1 MKKIGVILLGCCLG
15 VILSASIATAASKGK
30 GQCNRILAKEIGQIQ
45 KINNGVDTA
54 ASCVD
59 LIGGLVEFIKNEN
72 QCLVLLNNGDLF
84 VKPGSGISQDI
95 CDVLINSC
103 KLRDVLPPGFCP
115 N

>member
-15 VILSASIATAASKGK
+15 ALLSASVATAGPKGE
-30 GQCNRILAKEIGQIQ
+30 CNRILAKEIGQIE

-59 LIGGLVEFIKNEN
+59 LIGGLAEFITNPN

-84 VKPGSGISQDI
+84 VKPDSGVSQDI

-103 KLRDVLPPGFCP
+103 GLGDLVIPLGFCP
-115 N
+115 V

>member
-15 VILSASIATAASKGK
+15 ALLSASVATAGPKGE
-30 GQCNRILAKEIGQIQ
+30 CNRILAKEIGQIE

-54 ASCVD
+54 ASCID
-59 LIGGLVEFIKNEN
+59 LVAGLVEFITNSN

-84 VKPGSGISQDI
+84 INPDSGISQDI
-95 CDVLINSC
+95 CNVLINSC
-103 KLRDVLPPGFCP
+103 GLGAVLPPGFCL

>member
-1 MKKIGVILLGCCLG
+1 MKKIGVILFGCCLG
-15 VILSASIATAASKGK
+15 AFLSASVATAGPKGE
-30 GQCNRILAKEIGQIQ
+30 CNRILAKEIGQIE

-59 LIGGLVEFIKNEN
+59 LIGGLAELITNPN

-84 VKPGSGISQDI
+84 LNPDSGVSQDI

-103 KLRDVLPPGFCP
+103 GFGPFLPPGICP
-115 N
+115 I

>member
-1 MKKIGVILLGCCLG
+1 MKKIGVILLGCCLSAF
-15 VILSASIATAASKGK
+15 LSASVATAGPKGE
-30 GQCNRILAKEIGQIQ
+30 CNRILAKEIGQVE
-45 KINNGVDTA
+45 KIHNGVDTA

-59 LIGGLVEFIKNEN
+59 LIGGLVEFITNPA

-84 VKPGSGISQDI
+84 LNPDSGVSQDI

-103 KLRDVLPPGFCP
+103 GFGPFLPPGFCL

>member
-1 MKKIGVILLGCCLG
+1 MKKIGVILLGCFLG
-15 VILSASIATAASKGK
+15 ALLSASVATAGPKGE
-30 GQCNRILAKEIGQIQ
+30 CNRILAKEIGQIE

-59 LIGGLVEFIKNEN
+59 LVGGLVEFITNSN

-84 VKPGSGISQDI
+84 VNPDSGVSQDI
-95 CDVLINSC
+95 CDVLINNC
-103 KLRDVLPPGFCP
+103 GLGEVIPPGFCP

>member
-15 VILSASIATAASKGK
+15 AFLSASVATAGPKGE
-30 GQCNRILAKEIGQIQ
+30 CNRILAKEIGQFE
-45 KINNGVDTA
+45 KIHNGIDTA

-59 LIGGLVEFIKNEN
+59 LIGGLIEFITSPN

-84 VKPGSGISQDI
+84 LNPDSGVSENLCDALVNI
-95 CDVLINSC
+95 CGFGPF
-103 KLRDVLPPGFCP
+103 LPPGFCL

>member
-15 VILSASIATAASKGK
+15 VILSASVATAGPKGE
-30 GQCNRILAKEIGQIQ
+30 CNRILAKEIGQIQ

-72 QCLVLLNNGDLF
+72 QCLVLLNNGKLF
-84 VKPGSGISQDI
+84 VKPDSGISQDI
-95 CDVLINSC
+95 CNVLINSC
-103 KLRDVLPPGFCP
+103 GLGGFLPPGFCP

>member
-1 MKKIGVILLGCCLG
+1 MKKIGVILFGCCLG
-15 VILSASIATAASKGK
+15 VFLSASVATAGPKGE
-30 GQCNRILAKEIGQIQ
+30 CNRILAKEIGQIE

-59 LIGGLVEFIKNEN
+59 LVGGLVEFITNPN
-72 QCLVLLNNGDLF
+72 QCLVLLSNGDLF
-84 VKPGSGISQDI
+84 VKPGSGVTQDI

-103 KLRDVLPPGFCP
+103 GLGSLLPPGFCP

>member
-15 VILSASIATAASKGK
+15 VFLSASVATAGPKGE
-30 GQCNRILAKEIGQIQ
+30 CNRILAKEVGQIQ

-59 LIGGLVEFIKNEN
+59 LVGGLVEFITNPN

-84 VKPGSGISQDI
+84 VNPDSGVSQDI
-95 CDVLINSC
+95 CNVLINSC
-103 KLRDVLPPGFCP
+103 GLGSVLPPGFCP

>member
-15 VILSASIATAASKGK
+15 ALLSASVATAGPR
-30 GQCNRILAKEIGQIQ
+30 GECNRILAKEVGQAE
-45 KINNGVDTA
+45 KIHNGVDTA

-59 LIGGLVEFIKNEN
+59 LVGGLAEFITNPS
-72 QCLVLLNNGDLF
+72 QCLVLLNSGDLF
-84 VKPGSGISQDI
+84 VNPDSGVSQDI

-103 KLRDVLPPGFCP
+103 GLGALLPAGFCS

>member
-15 VILSASIATAASKGK
+15 AFLSASVATAGPKGE
-30 GQCNRILAKEIGQIQ
+30 CNRILAKEIGQVE
-45 KINNGVDTA
+45 KIHNGVDTA

-59 LIGGLVEFIKNEN
+59 LIGGLVEFITNPA

-84 VKPGSGISQDI
+84 LNPDSGVSQDI

-103 KLRDVLPPGFCP
+103 DVGPLLPPGFCP
-115 N
+115 I